1 MFHHE
6 SVCLFHLCI
15 SIISTV
21 TLNCHGM
28 QYNFRVGGFTMSQ
41 KWIVLHANFVPWAC
55 EWSFH
60 STTGK
65 KTGVWLQLTSFALL
79 LNWPARE
86 ISHWNSVTV
95 NVHYG
100 NERVVRGTY
109 QWPAL
114 VAPLKSNSF
123 LLQECLCSWWREYH
137 ALLCLTSHYHRINI
151 EDNDIINIT
160 VWWEIHFL
168 PVTGFFA
175 FTINTR
181 ITISEQNKLGRS
193 FDHKHNKIGQPQC
206 QLSLKWISRTCGKCQ
221 SKLL

>member
-1 MFHHE
+1 MSLHESHSRALFAPLLENWMFHHE

-123 LLQECLCSWWREYH
+123 LLQECLCSWWREGERIS
-137 ALLCLTSHYHRINI
+137 CLTMP
-151 EDNDIINIT
+151 NIT
-160 VWWEIHFL
+160 L
-168 PVTGFFA
+168 
-175 FTINTR
+175 
-181 ITISEQNKLGRS
+181 SQ
-193 FDHKHNKIGQPQC
+193 DKHRG
-206 QLSLKWISRTCGKCQ
+206 
-221 SKLL
+221 

>member
-1 MFHHE
+1 MHSQFGILTGISDLLVSLHESHSRALFAPLLENWMFHHE

-123 LLQECLCSWWREYH
+123 LLQECLCSWWREGERIS
-137 ALLCLTSHYHRINI
+137 CLTMP
-151 EDNDIINIT
+151 NIT
-160 VWWEIHFL
+160 L
-168 PVTGFFA
+168 
-175 FTINTR
+175 
-181 ITISEQNKLGRS
+181 SQ
-193 FDHKHNKIGQPQC
+193 DKHRG
-206 QLSLKWISRTCGKCQ
+206 
-221 SKLL
+221 